1 MSILVSN
8 DSEQIFSLDKS
19 TIQFLINPNNN
30 QNNIIIPQNSESYL
44 NIKNLLLNLFALR
57 IRTKQKQ
64 CYKINPSY
72 LIINPNSSSLI
83 HFIFNLRTDFSEL
96 DVSQHK
102 FLIEGFEIENYNNEL
117 KQILQNY

>member
-44 NIKNLLLNLFALR
+44 NIKNLLLNPIALR

-96 DVSQHK
+96 DVS
-102 FLIEGFEIENYNNEL
+102 
-117 KQILQNY
+117 